1 MFYVSGDEKVKEVKV
16 RARGGEGSTT
26 FENFFPE
33 GKMPKSYKVF
43 AEMVLEPGCSVGQHE
58 HHGESETYYVLSGT
72 GEINVNGE
80 TLQAKPGDVAV
91 CHSGSFHSAKN
102 TSDKELR
109 ILAMIVLEPAG

>member
-1 MFYVSGDEKVKEVKV
+1 MFYVSGDDKIKDVKV
-16 RARGGEGSTT
+16 QLRGGEGNTT
-26 FENFFPE
+26 FEKFFPDD
-33 GKMPKSYKVF
+33 KLPKSYKVF
-43 AEMVLEPGCSVGQHE
+43 AEMVLEPGCSVGQHG
-58 HHGESETYYVLSGT
+58 HQGESEIYYVLSGT

-109 ILAMIVLEPAG
+109 ILAMIVYEPA